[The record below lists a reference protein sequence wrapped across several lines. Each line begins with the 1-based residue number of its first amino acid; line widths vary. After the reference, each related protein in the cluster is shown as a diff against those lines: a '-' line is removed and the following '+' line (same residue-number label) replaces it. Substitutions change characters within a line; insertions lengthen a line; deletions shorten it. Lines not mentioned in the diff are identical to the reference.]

1 MTSIYAVS
9 DNPFNAIIFT
19 RLLLDNKEGKHARNV
34 YNIVGFISDFG
45 GLQ

>member
-19 RLLLDNKEGKHARNV
+19 RLLLDNKEGKHSRNV
-34 YNIVGFISDFG
+34 YNIIGFISDFG
-45 GLQ
+45 GF